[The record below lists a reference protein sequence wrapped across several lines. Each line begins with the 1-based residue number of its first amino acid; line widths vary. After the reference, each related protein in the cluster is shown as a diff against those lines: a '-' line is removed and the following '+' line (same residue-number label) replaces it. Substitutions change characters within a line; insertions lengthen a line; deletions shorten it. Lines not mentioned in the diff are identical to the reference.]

1 MFRLWEGSLRFLPEF
16 TLSEHEGVEMTR
28 EIKKVRR
35 SHAAPKEVAINM
47 TVTGTVLHISSERKV
62 ESNAAIE
69 E

>member
-1 MFRLWEGSLRFLPEF
+1 
-16 TLSEHEGVEMTR
+16 MTR
-28 EIKKVRR
+28 GIKKVRR

-47 TVTGTVLHISSERKV
+47 AVTGTVLHILSERKV